1 MKQKKTMRVWQMIVI
16 LVLSVVMLV
25 TMFLPAFR
33 INGDAMVD
41 ATEKV
46 LGNTLTSV
54 LGTGLDQQAESID
67 NAIAEYEQENGVSIS
82 KISAFNIMTKSFTK
96 LVVGQQMSDED
107 KAELEKDS
115 ESAEVFKSLQRKY
128 TILRVMLWIVYGV
141 VLLVFV
147 LTLLGCLLKMSKY
160 IPLIISAV
168 YGLFATILFGYLRFF
183 LLKGIAKNSTFQEM
197 LNNTMG
203 IGAGM
208 EGLTGSITDIAAKVI
223 TSFYSIAFL
232 AAFIVAI
239 LILLMSILFMFI
251 GNGSVEYIEN
261 DDDEEENISQMI
273 FNGSEDHVQNQ
284 GFDPSNNKTIGG
296 GDNHVFVETSQTQ
309 QKKAEQIVK
318 QPPMGQVKC
327 TKGISLGMGYA
338 LPQNRK
344 VIVGKSMANA
354 NLIIN
359 NQNISN
365 VHCSIRYNAA
375 TNTYLVKDHSMN
387 GTFVNGVRLQKDAV
401 MEFPAGTILSLADG
415 SNEIT
420 LG

>member
-141 VLLVFV
+141 ALLVFV

-183 LLKGIAKNSTFQEM
+183 LLKGISKSSVFQEM
-197 LNNTMG
+197 IGNAAGLGAG
-203 IGAGM
+203 IGGVTESISSVAGK
-208 EGLTGSITDIAAKVI
+208 II

-232 AAFIVAI
+232 IAFIVAI
-239 LILLMSILFMFI
+239 LILFSSILFMFI

-261 DDDEEENISQMI
+261 DEDEEENISQMI

-296 GDNHVFVETSQTQ
+296 GDNHIFVETSQIPKKEV
-309 QKKAEQIVK
+309 QKVK

-327 TKGISLGMGYA
+327 TKGIALGMGYA

-387 GTFVNGVRLQKDAV
+387 GTFVSGVRLQKDAV